1 MKKEMKKGLLYVVL
15 IAVAGLIITFF
26 LPGKNYNALIYEQGK
41 PWTHPILTAPFDI
54 PIEYDSITARHIT
67 DSIDRNTARIYKRDN
82 AVTNKQ
88 LSLLSQAFQE
98 HSEILT
104 AVQRVIVN
112 EVNSLYSDGIIDS
125 ETQSAISNG
134 EIKEVRI
141 MNNNIAE
148 VVDPQSL
155 VSIKQ
160 AYNRIDSTL
169 AHSVYKNAMNKVGIY
184 NFLEPNLVYDSIETN
199 KLLED
204 AYRKALAPQG
214 IVQTGEG
221 IIDHGDIVTP
231 QKYAILQTYERMMA
245 EKEMKAGGINL
256 SIIGQVVFVGVMMLV
271 LYFFMKL
278 IRPRTYQVTRKMVFI
293 ISFITVFIVI
303 VELIV
308 GFRYILIYAVPFAL
322 VPIVMTTFLDSRTAF
337 YIHMIVVL
345 LCSLVAKDQAEFIIM
360 QFVAGN
366 IAIVAIREMS
376 RRSQLFACAL
386 FIFVAYCLLYTA
398 MVLIRSGNLDTVG
411 WHEYAMFAF
420 NCVVLAVAYV
430 VIFVIEKIFGFTS
443 TVTLVELSDI
453 NSPELRMLSEA
464 CPGTFQHSL
473 QVANLAQEAA
483 RKISANSQLA
493 RAGALYHDI
502 GKINNP
508 AFFTENQIGVNPHDS
523 LTYTQSARIVIN
535 HVTDGIKRAE
545 KAKLPQVIRDFIA
558 QHHGKGKARYFYA
571 LACKANGNEPVDP
584 APFTYPGPNPQTKEA
599 AIMMM
604 ADACEAATRSLKDPD
619 EKSIAAIVEKV
630 INSQIVEGLLSEAP
644 ISFKD
649 VGIIKRTF
657 IERLRTF
664 YHLRIAYPDEV
675 LQQPP
680 TAQVPDDSGDDD

>member
-1 MKKEMKKGLLYVVL
+1 MKKENRKSLLYVLL
-15 IAVAGLIITFF
+15 IVAAGVIITLF
-26 LPGKNYNALIYEQGK
+26 LPGKSTNTLIYEQGK

-54 PIEYDSITARHIT
+54 PIEYDSITAQQIT

-82 AVTNKQ
+82 SVSARQISQ
-88 LSLLSQAFQE
+88 LSQKLQSGTSLSPMVQRALLSEMSDLYANG
-98 HSEILT
+98 
-104 AVQRVIVN
+104 IVDADTK
-112 EVNSLYSDGIIDS
+112 SQIKD
-125 ETQSAISNG
+125 G

-141 MNNNIAE
+141 MASNIAE
-148 VVDPQSL
+148 VVDPESL
-155 VSIKQ
+155 ISVKD
-160 AYNRIDSTL
+160 AYHWIDSVMSKPL
-169 AHSVYKNAMNKVGIY
+169 YFGVMSQVAINNY
-184 NFLEPNLVYDSIETN
+184 LEPNLMYDSIETN

-231 QKYAILQTYERMMA
+231 QKYAILKTYERMML
-245 EKEMKAGGINL
+245 EREMKVNGVNL
-256 SIIGQVVFVGVMMLV
+256 SIVGQTVFVAIMMLV

-278 IRPRTYQVTRKMVFI
+278 MRPRTYTVTRKMVFI
-293 ISFITVFIVI
+293 ISFITVFIVV

-322 VPIVMTTFLDSRTAF
+322 VPIIMTTFLDSRTAF

-366 IAIVAIREMS
+366 IAIVAIKEMS
-376 RRSQLFACAL
+376 RRSQLLACAF
-386 FIFVAYCLLYTA
+386 FIFIAYCLLYTA
-398 MVLIRSGNLDTVG
+398 MVLIRSGNLETVG

-420 NCVVLAVAYV
+420 NCVVLAVAYLL
-430 VIFVIEKIFGFTS
+430 IYVIERIFGFTS

-453 NSPELRMLSEA
+453 NTPELRMLSEA

-483 RKISANSQLA
+483 RKINANSQLA

-508 AFFTENQIGVNPHDS
+508 AFFTENQIGVNPHDT

-535 HVTDGIKRAE
+535 HVADGIKRAE

-558 QHHGKGKARYFYA
+558 QHHGKGKARYFYT
-571 LACKANGNEPVDP
+571 LACKANGNQPVDP

-604 ADACEAATRSLKDPD
+604 ADACEAATRSLKEPD
-619 EKSIAAIVEKV
+619 EKAIAAIVEKV
-630 INSQIVEGLLSEAP
+630 INGQIVEGLLDEAP

-664 YHLRIAYPDEV
+664 YHLRIAYPDDV
-675 LQQPP
+675 VPP
-680 TAQVPDDSGDDD
+680 TSSGPDDPED

>member
-1 MKKEMKKGLLYVVL
+1 MKIENRKNLLYVLL
-15 IAVAGLIITFF
+15 ITVAGIIITFF
-26 LPGKNYNALIYEQGK
+26 LPGKNFNALIYEQGK

-54 PIEYDSITARHIT
+54 PIEYDSITARQIT
-67 DSIDRNTARIYKRDN
+67 DSIDQNTARIYKRDN
-82 AVTNKQ
+82 AVATRQ
-88 LSLLSQAFQE
+88 ISLLSQDLQKRDDVSAF
-98 HSEILT
+98 
-104 AVQRVIVN
+104 VQRTLVD
-112 EVNSLYSDGIIDS
+112 EVSSLYAGGIVDA
-125 ETQSAISNG
+125 ETTTGIRNG
-134 EIKEVRI
+134 DIKEVRI
-141 MNNNIAE
+141 MANNIAE
-148 VVDPQSL
+148 VVDPESL
-155 VSIKQ
+155 MSVKDAYKQ
-160 AYNRIDSTL
+160 LDSVLSHPYFRTTL
-169 AHSVYKNAMNKVGIY
+169 SKISVNNYLV
-184 NFLEPNLVYDSIETN
+184 PNLVYDSIETN

-214 IVQTGEG
+214 IVQTGEA

-231 QKYAILQTYERMMA
+231 QKYAILQTYERMMQ
-245 EKEMKAGGINL
+245 EKAMQSGGLNL
-256 SIIGQVVFVGVMMLV
+256 SIIGQAIFVAIMMLI
-271 LYFFMKL
+271 LFFFMKL
-278 IRPRTYQVTRKMVFI
+278 IRPRTYKVTRKMVFI
-293 ISFITVFIVI
+293 ISFITVFIVV

-322 VPIVMTTFLDSRTAF
+322 VPIIMTTFLDSRTAF
-337 YIHMIVVL
+337 FIHMIVVL

-366 IAIVAIREMS
+366 IAIVSIKEMS
-376 RRSQLFACAL
+376 RRSQLFACAF
-386 FIFVAYCLLYTA
+386 FIFIAYCLLYTS
-398 MVLIRSGNLDTVG
+398 MVLIRSGNLETVG

-420 NCVVLAVAYV
+420 NCVVLAVAY
-430 VIFVIEKIFGFTS
+430 ILIYVIEKLFGFTS

-453 NSPELRMLSEA
+453 NTPELRMLSEA

-483 RKISANSQLA
+483 RKINANSQLA

-508 AFFTENQIGVNPHDS
+508 AFFTENQIGVNPHDA

-535 HVTDGIKRAE
+535 HVADGIKRAE

-558 QHHGKGKARYFYA
+558 QHHGKGKARYFYT
-571 LACKANGNEPVDP
+571 LACKANDNQPVDP
-584 APFTYPGPNPQTKEA
+584 APYTYPGPNPQTKEA

-604 ADACEAATRSLKDPD
+604 ADACEAATRSLKEPD

-630 INSQIVEGLLSEAP
+630 INNQIVEGLLDEAP

-664 YHLRIAYPDEV
+664 YHLRIAYPDDV
-675 LQQPP
+675 VPP
-680 TAQVPDDSGDDD
+680 TDEGGVDDED